1 MQAVIREA
9 SAYGYKNYL
18 VAGIR
23 SDYFVDIDC
32 IEQDNAMFVNFHNA
46 DLSYHIP
53 GMSDVM
59 P

>member
-1 MQAVIREA
+1 VQAVIREA

-53 GMSDVM
+53 DMSDVM

>member
-1 MQAVIREA
+1 MIREA